1 MIIRLIVGHIKKTWL
16 YKIIYF
22 PEPYIVD
29 LSNYA
34 TISDIKG
41 VTGIDSSKFGRKAC
55 LACLKSDVH
64 KLDIDKL
71 ETTPVDLSKL
81 SNVVKKC
88 CC

>member
-1 MIIRLIVGHIKKTWL
+1 MIIRLIVGYIKKTWL

-34 TISDIKG
+34 TISDMKG

-64 KLDIDKL
+64 KLDIG
-71 ETTPVDLSKL
+71 DLSKL